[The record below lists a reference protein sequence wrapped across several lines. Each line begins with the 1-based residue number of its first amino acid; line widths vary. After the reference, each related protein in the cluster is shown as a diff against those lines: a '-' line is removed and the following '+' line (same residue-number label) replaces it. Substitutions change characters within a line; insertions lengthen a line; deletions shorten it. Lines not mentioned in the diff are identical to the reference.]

1 MHKLIFILLIS
12 IFYGNQNLNKNSNQ
26 YFRENEKLLG
36 ELVVFSDLKFNLPI
50 NIEKVHSA
58 EVNKTLNKIDHSK
71 NNFFTI
77 DSINVYTN
85 EPNTLGL
92 SIGNISLKE
101 NQSIDS
107 ESYKNNLMDFFK
119 TENVFKSKFL
129 LNEINVIQYQINRND
144 LMELKLFL
152 ITNDRIF
159 LLDFIIDSKSF
170 NDSIEFIESFLSTVR
185 IIN

>member
-1 MHKLIFILLIS
+1 M
-12 IFYGNQNLNKNSNQ
+12 
-26 YFRENEKLLG
+26 
-36 ELVVFSDLKFNLPI
+36 
-50 NIEKVHSA
+50 
-58 EVNKTLNKIDHSK
+58 
-71 NNFFTI
+71 
-77 DSINVYTN
+77 
-85 EPNTLGL
+85 
-92 SIGNISLKE
+92 KE

-185 IIN
+185 LIN

>member
-1 MHKLIFILLIS
+1 
-12 IFYGNQNLNKNSNQ
+12 
-26 YFRENEKLLG
+26 
-36 ELVVFSDLKFNLPI
+36 
-50 NIEKVHSA
+50 
-58 EVNKTLNKIDHSK
+58 
-71 NNFFTI
+71 
-77 DSINVYTN
+77 
-85 EPNTLGL
+85 
-92 SIGNISLKE
+92 
-101 NQSIDS
+101 
-107 ESYKNNLMDFFK
+107 MDFFK

-185 IIN
+185 LINQEL

>member
-1 MHKLIFILLIS
+1 
-12 IFYGNQNLNKNSNQ
+12 
-26 YFRENEKLLG
+26 
-36 ELVVFSDLKFNLPI
+36 
-50 NIEKVHSA
+50 
-58 EVNKTLNKIDHSK
+58 
-71 NNFFTI
+71 
-77 DSINVYTN
+77 
-85 EPNTLGL
+85 
-92 SIGNISLKE
+92 LKE

-185 IIN
+185 LIN

>member
-1 MHKLIFILLIS
+1 
-12 IFYGNQNLNKNSNQ
+12 
-26 YFRENEKLLG
+26 
-36 ELVVFSDLKFNLPI
+36 
-50 NIEKVHSA
+50 
-58 EVNKTLNKIDHSK
+58 
-71 NNFFTI
+71 
-77 DSINVYTN
+77 
-85 EPNTLGL
+85 
-92 SIGNISLKE
+92 
-101 NQSIDS
+101 
-107 ESYKNNLMDFFK
+107 MDFFK

-185 IIN
+185 LIN